1 MESRT
6 VNRAGDPP
14 CTHRPAA
21 GPPRAPGTAGYALIS
36 VMIAMMVLSALAI
49 AYISITLGNRRDTA
63 SVANSLSGFYAA
75 EGGLNIR
82 AEKVRSKFVDYN
94 RPSGSSPSTAAPCQG
109 SNLGAGDFAC
119 DSSLTLGGRQV
130 TSYVLD
136 TTDPDP
142 ARNIGVVNPG
152 EPYAGLNYQQY
163 AYRVLSEA
171 RRPNAPEVEARLEM
185 EFQSR
190 LVPLFQFAAFYT
202 NDLEINPSPAMTLNG
217 RVHTNRDLYLSPA
230 TSLKIGGRITTGG
243 DIFRKRKESGACD
256 AGPVTV
262 SDTASSTR
270 TMQGCGSAQPVPE
283 SNLLQFNGRVKTGL
297 DSLTV
302 PRQLLKPDPVNELFS
317 KADLRIVA
325 RRNPLGL
332 WVTEV
337 RNADNSQ
344 NIAATNRLND
354 PVACGGAV
362 GMSGT
367 FTNKREGAP
376 QTLIDVNQRLL
387 MNCIQGAPS
396 GTFRDG
402 SGNPLTLND
411 TTGNGMVWNFS
422 FQDPAAS
429 AARSNLGVRVT
440 DAATLGS
447 SLSGAP
453 AIKGLTIVTDQAA
466 YLRGDFNKNAWKPAS
481 VLADTIN
488 ILSNDWK
495 DINIGTS
502 PPTASDTEV
511 NAAFLAGTDIT
522 AGGRYN
528 GGLENYPRF
537 HENWTN
543 KTFRY
548 RGSFVS
554 LDVPAHANG
563 AWGGS
568 GIYSPPRRDWD
579 YDTRFD
585 DAANLPPLAPRFVY
599 LRQLLFARNF

>member
-1 MESRT
+1 MEILTAS
-6 VNRAGDPP
+6 RAGAAP
-14 CTHRPAA
+14 RPRSPGRPLPA
-21 GPPRAPGTAGYALIS
+21 PRRSAGYALIS

-49 AYISITLGNRRDTA
+49 AYISITLGNQRDTA
-63 SVANSLSGFYAA
+63 NVANSLSGFYAA

-82 AEKVRSKFVDYN
+82 AEKVRAKFVDYN
-94 RPSGSSPSTAAPCQG
+94 RPTGTSPTGSTPCQG
-109 SNLGAGDFAC
+109 SSLGSGDFAC

-142 ARNIGVVNPG
+142 AKNIGVVNPG

-163 AYRVLSEA
+163 AYRVISEA
-171 RRPNAPEVEARLEM
+171 RRTDSPDVEARLQM

-190 LVPLFQFAAFYT
+190 LVPLFQFAAFYN

-217 RVHTNRDLYLSPA
+217 RVHTNSNLYLSPS

-243 DIFRKRKESGACD
+243 DIFRKRKENGSCD

-262 SDTASSTR
+262 SDTASTVK
-270 TMQGCGSAQPVPE
+270 TMQGCGSAPVPE
-283 SNLLQFNGRVKTGL
+283 SSLTPFNGRVKTGL

-302 PRQLLKPDPVNELFS
+302 PKQLLKPDPTNELFS

-325 RRNPLGL
+325 RRNVLGL

-337 RNADNSQ
+337 RNADNSI
-344 NIAATNRLND
+344 NTSATNRLNN
-354 PVACGGAV
+354 PAACGGAV
-362 GMSGT
+362 SMSGT
-367 FTNKREGAP
+367 FTNKREGAA
-376 QTLIDVNQRLL
+376 QTLIEVNQRLL

-396 GTFRDG
+396 GTFLDG
-402 SGNPLTLND
+402 SGNNLKLND

-429 AARSNLGVRVT
+429 QSKSNLGVRVS

-447 SLSGAP
+447 SLGGAP

-466 YLRGDFNKNAWKPAS
+466 YLQGDFNKTGWKPAS
-481 VLADTIN
+481 VLADTLN

-495 DINIGTS
+495 DINIGS
-502 PPTASDTEV
+502 VPPAASDTEV
-511 NAAFLAGTDIT
+511 NAAFLAGTDLT
-522 AGGRYN
+522 AGGKYN

-554 LDVPAHANG
+554 LDLPAHANG

-568 GIYSPPRRDWD
+568 GIYSPPKRDWD